1 MNIKTFNNKNNK
13 NSTNTIKRIIPVDN
27 DKVMI
32 IKKEELINSLK
43 IVIGFNNNYLLEIL
57 KRMETETVRFK
68 LKGKMFTVIIEN
80 EINKVD
86 QEAI

>member
-1 MNIKTFNNKNNK
+1 
-13 NSTNTIKRIIPVDN
+13 
-27 DKVMI
+27 MI

-57 KRMETETVRFK
+57 KRMEIETVRFK

-80 EINKVD
+80 EISKVD
-86 QEAI
+86 QEAIYIIMLLRLK

>member
-1 MNIKTFNNKNNK
+1 MEANYE
-13 NSTNTIKRIIPVDN
+13 
-27 DKVMI
+27 DK
-32 IKKEELINSLK
+32 EK

-68 LKGKMFTVIIEN
+68 LKGKMFTAIIKN

-86 QEAI
+86 QEAIYIIIP

>member
-1 MNIKTFNNKNNK
+1 MEANCK
-13 NSTNTIKRIIPVDN
+13 
-27 DKVMI
+27 DK
-32 IKKEELINSLK
+32 EK

-80 EINKVD
+80 EISKVD

>member
-1 MNIKTFNNKNNK
+1 MEANCE
-13 NSTNTIKRIIPVDN
+13 
-27 DKVMI
+27 DK
-32 IKKEELINSLK
+32 EK

-80 EINKVD
+80 EISKVD
-86 QEAI
+86 QEAIYIIMPLRLK